1 MTVLLLSF
9 MPLLLQCVAA
19 ILFYDLFQERSEK
32 SAAFWAKFLILF
44 LLVVTPLNLIPIPA
58 RAWQAFV
65 LFLECLFFNLAL
77 YRGKPVFRLLITLLF
92 CGCLQLL
99 ESLWLFSVLRFLS
112 MDLLT
117 FLSSFGLYTFCSAGT
132 MLFLILLELMA
143 KQFLPRTREHNTDWY
158 LWLIPL
164 FFVGGFLLLILFL
177 TVLAGQGPVQN
188 NILVACTVFLSC
200 TTLLVIILI
209 DRITQVTR
217 LRAAEAVLRQS
228 LETQGKNLEA
238 LSAAY
243 SAQRK
248 MTHDYNAHLLS
259 LSGLLAQGQLSQ
271 AENYLQQL
279 IHQQTD
285 RVLAVN
291 THNAALDT
299 VLNQKAFLAKKQNI
313 DVHFVVND
321 LSGLAIQTGDLA
333 VILGNLLDNAI
344 EACAKLPEQQR
355 AMEVKAILQDR
366 FLFCVRNRTTP
377 VKISAGKVVSG
388 ARRDRSHGYGL
399 TNVAA
404 ILSKYDCIYDLS
416 YQDGWFQALVELPNT
431 EIP

>member
-1 MTVLLLSF
+1 MTVLLLSI
-9 MPLLLQCVAA
+9 MPLLLQCAAA
-19 ILFYDLFQERSEK
+19 ILFFDLFQERSEK
-32 SAAFWAKFLILF
+32 SAVFWAKFLILF
-44 LLVVTPLNLIPIPA
+44 LIFVTPLNLIPIPA
-58 RAWQAFV
+58 RAWQVFV
-65 LFLECLFFNLAL
+65 LLLECLCFNLAL
-77 YRGKPVFRLLITLLF
+77 YRGKLVFRLLSTLLF
-92 CGCLQLL
+92 CICLQLL
-99 ESLWLFSVLRFLS
+99 SSLWLFCVLRFLS

-117 FLSSFGLYTFCSAGT
+117 FLASFGLYSFCSEGT

-143 KQFLPRTREHNTDWY
+143 KQFLPRSRERSPDWY

-164 FFVGGFLLLILFL
+164 FFVGSFLLLILFL
-177 TVLAGQGPVQN
+177 TALAGQGPVQN
-188 NILVACTVFLSC
+188 GILVACTVFLSC

-209 DRITQVTR
+209 DRVTQLSL
-217 LRAAEAVLRQS
+217 LRAEEAVLRQS

-271 AENYLQQL
+271 AEDYLQQL
-279 IHQQTD
+279 LHQQSD
-285 RVLAVN
+285 RILAVN
-291 THNAALDT
+291 THNAALDA

-321 LSGLAIQTGDLA
+321 LSGLAIKTGDLA

-355 AMEVKAILQDR
+355 SMEVKAILQDR

-377 VKISAGKVVSG
+377 VKISADNTISVP
-388 ARRDRSHGYGL
+388 RRDRSHGYGL
-399 TNVAA
+399 ANVAA
-404 ILSKYDCIYDLS
+404 ILARYDCIYDLS

-431 EIP
+431 LIP